1 MNAVGKKLQLFEGDR
16 LNLDIFL
23 YKGDTLIKDGKN
35 LDVENIDNA
44 YRFYFDV
51 LTEIE
56 QLEDNLIFKRI
67 DDDYEFTLHIK
78 EEPLCNIYLKKED
91 VSFDINVDYAR
102 CNREENKLIIEYKI
116 ETDDEE
122 NKVIIVKH

>member
-1 MNAVGKKLQLFEGDR
+1 M
-16 LNLDIFL
+16 NLDIFL
-23 YKGDTLIKDGKN
+23 YKGDTLIKDGQN
-35 LDVENIDNA
+35 LNVENIDNA